1 MIPFSLCALEHEVM
15 TKAEYEHAKML
26 TMAIAADAMA
36 DDDSAH
42 TVDIMTEVD
51 QQLSGPIE
59 QKRSRHK
66 PADLEG
72 EKSKASQVPRTIRRD
87 STLTIPSPS
96 ARDAEVMASNQVG
109 LNFETLPIWIWML
122 L

>member
-1 MIPFSLCALEHEVM
+1 MLEHEVM

-26 TMAIAADAMA
+26 TMAIAADAIA

-42 TVDIMTEVD
+42 TVDVMTEVD

-59 QKRSRHK
+59 AKRSRH
-66 PADLEG
+66 EG
-72 EKSKASQVPRTIRRD
+72 EKSTASQAPRTIRRD

-96 ARDAEVMASNQVG
+96 ARDAEVLASNQVR
-109 LNFETLPIWIWML
+109 LSFEILPLSGI
-122 L
+122 

>member
-1 MIPFSLCALEHEVM
+1 M

-26 TMAIAADAMA
+26 TMAIAADAIA

-42 TVDIMTEVD
+42 TVDVMTEVD
-51 QQLSGPIE
+51 QQLSGLE
-59 QKRSRHK
+59 AKRSRHK

-72 EKSKASQVPRTIRRD
+72 EKPKASQVPRTIRRD

-109 LNFETLPIWIWML
+109 LNFETLSVL
-122 L
+122 Q